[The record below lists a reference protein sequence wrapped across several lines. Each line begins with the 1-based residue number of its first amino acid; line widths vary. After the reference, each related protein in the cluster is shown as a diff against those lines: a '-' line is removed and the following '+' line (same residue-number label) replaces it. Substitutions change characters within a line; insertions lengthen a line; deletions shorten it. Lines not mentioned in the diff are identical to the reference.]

1 MFYKYS
7 ESMILKG
14 RHLIFVLLFATFNVL
29 GTAATEPPFYRF
41 KTDKWV
47 TEKLAGMSLDEKIA
61 QLMTIAVY
69 PEQGAAGMN
78 KALEQIKL
86 YKPGGI
92 LVMQGKPF
100 ETAKWINN
108 FQEKSKIPLLVAI
121 DGEWGISMRIDSVM
135 KFPYAQAIGA
145 VQDSIMIYQM
155 GRDYATQMKLM
166 GIHVNFAPVADINTN
181 SNNPVINFRAFSE
194 NKVDVARKS
203 WWVAKGME
211 DSGVIPVAKHFPG
224 QGDTDNDSH
233 KILPF
238 LSHSKAR
245 MDSLETYPFRYLS
258 EKGISGIMTAHLN
271 VSSID
276 NSQTPSSLSKKIVDG
291 YLKTEIGYKGFIA
304 TDAINMK
311 GVRTEKGNAEA
322 EALIAGND
330 MVEFVPDLNKAI
342 LSVKNAINEGRL
354 GISEIDEKCV
364 TVLALKRWVNLNN
377 YKPADLKN
385 LTPRLNSPYL
395 EVTNRKLIK
404 GSFTVLKNKGILPVQ
419 GLDTF
424 KIASISIGSNEISQ
438 FQRMLENYA
447 HCDHF
452 TLPKNATEKEWTE
465 LRAKLKN
472 YNLVISGIQ
481 GINIYPASQ
490 YGITEIQ
497 RRAVAEII
505 SDNKSIFVF
514 FGNAY
519 ALKHFETIHHANGLI
534 LAYQNT
540 SLHQELAAQL
550 VFGAFDA
557 SGKLPVTIDSRFK
570 LNHGIEIKNN
580 RSLAYTIPEETGIR
594 SELLAKKIDSLAYL
608 GLNNNAYPGCQV
620 LIAKDGNVIFH
631 KTYGYHTYDKKM
643 PVKQT
648 DLYDWASITK
658 VTGPLPAIMKLVD
671 EKKLDIDQPLSKYW
685 SDFKNSNKEDIKIT
699 EFLTHQS
706 GIPAWLPFWQMAANK
721 KGELDPNYFKHKP
734 IDGYQVRVAE
744 NLYLKDDF
752 KKLIYDSIRNS
763 KLGEKKYLY
772 SCLSFHIYPE
782 VIAKLTGENYEAYLK
797 SKFYR
802 PLGATTITYNPYLH
816 FTLNRIIPTETDE
829 LFRKQII
836 RGFVHDEGAAM
847 LGGVSGN
854 AGLFGSAGDLAK
866 LFQMYLQ
873 KGFYGGKRYISEETV
888 NRFIKIQ
895 FPENNNRRGLGFDKP
910 LIGNSS
916 KTLKDSYPAIDASK
930 NSFGHSGFTGTFVW
944 ADPDNGLLYIFMS
957 NRVCPT
963 RENGKLF
970 DLNIRT
976 AMHQQIYDCIKTG
989 IN

>member
-1 MFYKYS
+1 MVLRGRYFIIISLFIVFNIS
-7 ESMILKG
+7 E
-14 RHLIFVLLFATFNVL
+14 A
-29 GTAATEPPFYRF
+29 AATEPPFVRF

-47 TEKLAGMSLDEKIA
+47 TEQLEKMTLDEKIA

-69 PEQGAAGMN
+69 PDLGTESKN
-78 KALEQIKL
+78 KTLEQIQL

-92 LVMQGKPF
+92 LVMQGKPV
-100 ETAKWINN
+100 ETAKWIND
-108 FQEKSKIPLLVAI
+108 FQQISKIPLLVSI
-121 DGEWGISMRIDSVM
+121 DGEWGLAMRIDSIM

-145 VQDSIMIYQM
+145 VQDSTYIYQM
-155 GRDYATQMKLM
+155 GRDFGTQLKLM
-166 GIHVNFAPVADINTN
+166 GIHMNFAPVADINTN
-181 SNNPVINFRAFSE
+181 PNNPVINFRAFSE
-194 NKVDVARKS
+194 NKTDVAHKA
-203 WWVAKGME
+203 WWVAKGMQ
-211 DSGVIPVAKHFPG
+211 DVGVIPVAKHFPG
-224 QGDTDNDSH
+224 HGDTDTDSH

-245 MDSLETYPFRYLS
+245 MDSLETFPFRFLS
-258 EKGISGIMTAHLN
+258 EKGISGMMTAHLN

-276 NSQTPSSLSKKIVDG
+276 NSQTPSSISKKIVTG
-291 YLKTEIGYKGFIA
+291 YLKNEIGYKGFIV

-342 LSVKNAINEGRL
+342 QSVKNAINEGRL
-354 GISEIDEKCV
+354 SITEIDEKCV
-364 TVLALKRWVNLNN
+364 TVLAVKRWVNLNN
-377 YKPADLKN
+377 YKPADLNN
-385 LTPRLNSPYL
+385 LTSRLNSPYL

-419 GLDTF
+419 GLDTLR
-424 KIASISIGSNEISQ
+424 IASLNIGSNEISP
-438 FQRMLENYA
+438 FQKMLENYTQT
-447 HCDHF
+447 DHF
-452 TLPKNATEKEWTE
+452 TLSKNATENDWLKI
-465 LRAKLKN
+465 RAKLKN
-472 YNLVISGIQ
+472 YNLVISGIT
-481 GINIYPASQ
+481 GINIYPASK
-490 YGITEIQ
+490 YGATEIQ
-497 RRAVAEII
+497 RKAVAEII
-505 SDNKSIFVF
+505 NDNNSVFVF

-519 ALKHFETIHHANGLI
+519 AIKHFETIHQAGGLI

-540 SLHQELAAQL
+540 PLQQELAAQL
-550 VFGAFDA
+550 IFGAFDVN
-557 SGKLPVTIDSRFK
+557 GKLPVTIDNRFK
-570 LNHGIEIKNN
+570 FNHGIKLKNN
-580 RSLAYTIPEETGIR
+580 SSFEYTIPEETGIK

-631 KTYGYHTYDKKM
+631 KTYGYHTYDKTM
-643 PVKQT
+643 HVKKT

-671 EKKLDIDQPLSKYW
+671 EKKLDVNQPLSKYW
-685 SDFKNSNKEDIKIT
+685 PDFKNSNKENIKLAD
-699 EFLTHQS
+699 FLTHQS
-706 GIPAWLPFWQMAANK
+706 GIPAWIPFWQIGAEKN
-721 KGELDPNYFKHKP
+721 GDLNPDYFKHKP
-734 IDGYQVRVAE
+734 TDGYQIRVSE

-752 KKLIYDSIRNS
+752 KKMIYDSIRNT
-763 KLGEKKYLY
+763 KLGPKKYVY

-782 VIAKLTGENYEAYLK
+782 VIANLTGMNYEEYVK
-797 SKFYR
+797 SNFYR

-816 FTLNRIIPTETDE
+816 FTLNQIIPTETDE
-829 LFRKQII
+829 IFRKQTI
-836 RGFVHDEGAAM
+836 RGFVHDEGAAT
-847 LGGVSGN
+847 LGGISGN
-854 AGLFGSAGDLAK
+854 AGLFGTANDLAK

-873 KGFYGGKRYISEETV
+873 KGYYGGKRYISEETV

-910 LIGNSS
+910 LINNNKKSI
-916 KTLKDSYPAIDASK
+916 KDAYPAFDAGK

-944 ADPDNGLLYIFMS
+944 ADPDSGVLYVFMS
-957 NRVCPT
+957 NRVYPT

-976 AMHQQIYDCIKTG
+976 AMHQEIYNCIKTG

>member
-1 MFYKYS
+1 MFQMAKI
-7 ESMILKG
+7 MVLRG
-14 RHLIFVLLFATFNVL
+14 RVLIVVLLFAVFRISGVS
-29 GTAATEPPFYRF
+29 AAEPPFIGL

-47 TEKLAGMSLDEKIA
+47 TGQLANMTLDEKIA

-69 PEQGAAGMN
+69 PDLGTESKS
-78 KALEQIKL
+78 KALEQIRL

-92 LVMQGKPF
+92 LVMQGKPV
-100 ETAKWINN
+100 ETAKWINEL
-108 FQEKSKIPLLVAI
+108 QEKSKVPLLVAI

-145 VQDSIMIYQM
+145 VQDSTYIYQM
-155 GRDYATQMKLM
+155 GRDFGTQMKLM
-166 GIHVNFAPVADINTN
+166 GIHMNFAPVADINTN
-181 SNNPVINFRAFSE
+181 PINPVINFRAFSE
-194 NKVDVARKS
+194 NKTDVAKKA
-203 WWVAKGME
+203 WWVAKGMQ
-211 DSGVIPVAKHFPG
+211 DAGVIPVAKHFPG
-224 QGDTDNDSH
+224 HGDTDTDSH

-245 MDSLETYPFRYLS
+245 MDSLESFPFRYLS
-258 EKGISGIMTAHLN
+258 ERGISGIMTAHLN
-271 VSSID
+271 VNSID
-276 NSQTPSSLSKKIVDG
+276 NSFTPSSLSKKIVTG
-291 YLKTEIGYKGFIA
+291 YLKKEIGFKGFIV

-330 MVEFVPDLNKAI
+330 MVEFVPDLQKAI
-342 LSVKNAINEGRL
+342 QSVKNAINEGRL
-354 GISEIDEKCV
+354 STSEIDEKCV

-377 YKPADLKN
+377 YKPASLQN
-385 LTPRLNSPYL
+385 LSARLNSPNL
-395 EVTNRKLIK
+395 EVTNRKLVK

-419 GLDTF
+419 GLDTL
-424 KIASISIGSNEISQ
+424 KIASLNIGGNEITA
-438 FQRMLENYA
+438 FQKMLENYA
-447 HCDHF
+447 QTDHF
-452 TLPKNATEKEWTE
+452 TLAKNATENDWAKI
-465 LRAKLKN
+465 RAQLKN
-472 YNLVISGIQ
+472 YNLVISGVQ
-481 GINIYPASQ
+481 GIHIYPAGR
-490 YGITEIQ
+490 YGVSDVQ
-497 RRAVAEII
+497 RRAVAETLN
-505 SDNKSIFVF
+505 DNNAIFVF

-519 ALKHFETIHHANGLI
+519 ALKHFETIHQAGGLI

-540 SLHQELAAQL
+540 PLHQELAAQMI
-550 VFGAFDA
+550 FGAFDVN
-557 SGKLPVTIDSRFK
+557 GKLPVTIDSRFK
-570 LNHGIEIKNN
+570 FNHGIEVKNN
-580 RSLAYTIPEETGIR
+580 RTLAYTIPEETGIK
-594 SELLAKKIDSLAYL
+594 SGLLTQKIDSLANL
-608 GLNNNAYPGCQV
+608 GMNNNAYPGCQV

-631 KTYGYHTYDKKM
+631 KTYGYHTYERKM
-643 PVKQT
+643 PVLET

-671 EKKLDIDQPLSKYW
+671 EKKLDVDKPLSNYW
-685 SDFKNSNKEDIKIT
+685 PDFKNSNKENIKIT
-699 EFLTHQS
+699 EFLAHQS

-721 KGELDPNYFKHKP
+721 NGELDPNYFKHRP
-734 IDGYQVRVAE
+734 TDDYQVRVSE

-763 KLGEKKYLY
+763 KLGPKKYVY

-782 VIAKLTGENYEAYLK
+782 IITKLTGMNYEEYLK
-797 SKFYR
+797 NTFYR

-816 FTLNRIIPTETDE
+816 FTLNQIIPTETDE
-829 LFRKQII
+829 LFRKQTI

-847 LGGVSGN
+847 LGGISGN
-854 AGLFGSAGDLAK
+854 AGLFGTAGDLAK

-910 LIGNSS
+910 LINNNL
-916 KTLKDSYPAIDASK
+916 KTLKDSYPAFDSSK

-944 ADPDNGLLYIFMS
+944 ADPDNGLLYIFLS
-957 NRVCPT
+957 NRVYPT

-976 AMHQQIYDCIKTG
+976 AMHQEIYNCIKAG
-989 IN
+989 LN

>member
-1 MFYKYS
+1 MV
-7 ESMILKG
+7 LRG
-14 RHLIFVLLFATFNVL
+14 RYFIIILLFIVFNISEA
-29 GTAATEPPFYRF
+29 GATEPPFVRF

-47 TEKLAGMSLDEKIA
+47 TEQIEKMTLDEKIA

-69 PEQGAAGMN
+69 PDLGTESKN
-78 KALEQIKL
+78 KTLEKIQL

-92 LVMQGKPF
+92 LVMQGKPV
-100 ETAKWINN
+100 ETAKWIND
-108 FQEKSKIPLLVAI
+108 FQQISKIPLLVSI
-121 DGEWGISMRIDSVM
+121 DGEWGLAMRIDSIM

-145 VQDSIMIYQM
+145 VQDSTYIYQM
-155 GRDYATQMKLM
+155 GRDFGTQLKLM
-166 GIHVNFAPVADINTN
+166 GIHMNFAPVADINTN
-181 SNNPVINFRAFSE
+181 PNNPVINFRAFSE
-194 NKVDVARKS
+194 NKTHVAKKA
-203 WWVAKGME
+203 WWVAKGMQ
-211 DSGVIPVAKHFPG
+211 DVGVIPVAKHFPG
-224 QGDTDNDSH
+224 HGDTDTDSH

-245 MDSLETYPFRYLS
+245 MDSLETFPFRFLS
-258 EKGISGIMTAHLN
+258 EKGISGMMTAHLN

-276 NSQTPSSLSKKIVDG
+276 NSQTPSSISKKIVTG
-291 YLKTEIGYKGFIA
+291 YLKNEIGYKGFIV

-342 LSVKNAINEGRL
+342 QSVKNAINEGRL
-354 GISEIDEKCV
+354 SITEIDEKCV
-364 TVLALKRWVNLNN
+364 TVLAVKRWVNLNN
-377 YKPADLKN
+377 YKPADLNN
-385 LTPRLNSPYL
+385 LTSLLNSPYL

-419 GLDTF
+419 GLDTL
-424 KIASISIGSNEISQ
+424 KIASLNIGSNEISP
-438 FQRMLENYA
+438 FQKMLENYA
-447 HCDHF
+447 QTDHF
-452 TLPKNATEKEWTE
+452 TISKNATEKDWSDIK
-465 LRAKLKN
+465 AKLKN
-472 YNLVISGIQ
+472 YNLVISGIT
-481 GINIYPASQ
+481 GINIYPASK
-490 YGITEIQ
+490 YGATEIQ
-497 RRAVAEII
+497 RKAVAEII
-505 SDNKSIFVF
+505 NDNNSVFVF

-519 ALKHFETIHHANGLI
+519 AIKHFETIHQAGGLI

-540 SLHQELAAQL
+540 PLQQELAAQL
-550 VFGAFDA
+550 IFGAFDVN
-557 SGKLPVTIDSRFK
+557 GKLPVTIDNRFK
-570 LNHGIEIKNN
+570 FNHGIKLKNN
-580 RSLAYTIPEETGIR
+580 SSFEYTIPEETGIK

-631 KTYGYHTYDKKM
+631 KTYGYHTYDKTM
-643 PVKQT
+643 HVKKT

-671 EKKLDIDQPLSKYW
+671 EKKLDVNQPLSKYW
-685 SDFKNSNKEDIKIT
+685 PDFKNSNKENIKLAD
-699 EFLTHQS
+699 FLTHQS
-706 GIPAWLPFWQMAANK
+706 GIPAWIPFWQIGAEKN
-721 KGELDPNYFKHKP
+721 GDLNPDYFKHKP
-734 IDGYQVRVAE
+734 TDGYQIRVSE

-752 KKLIYDSIRNS
+752 KKMIYDSIRNT
-763 KLGEKKYLY
+763 KLGPKKYVY

-782 VIAKLTGENYEAYLK
+782 VIANLTGMNYEEYVK
-797 SKFYR
+797 SNFYR

-816 FTLNRIIPTETDE
+816 FTLNQIIPTETDE
-829 LFRKQII
+829 IFRKQTI
-836 RGFVHDEGAAM
+836 RGFVHDEGAAT
-847 LGGVSGN
+847 LGGISGN
-854 AGLFGSAGDLAK
+854 AGLFGTANDLAK

-873 KGFYGGKRYISEETV
+873 KGYYGGKRYISEETV

-910 LIGNSS
+910 LINNNKKSI
-916 KTLKDSYPAIDASK
+916 KDAYPAFDAGK

-944 ADPDNGLLYIFMS
+944 ADPDSGVLYVFMS
-957 NRVCPT
+957 NRVYPT

-976 AMHQQIYDCIKTG
+976 AMHQEIYNCIKTG